1 MTRITKAEATTI
13 ERAGSDPLHGE
24 EMRVRLTF
32 TDEIL
37 GTASAKKDLHETYI
51 ASKAPDAKTREQEIA
66 AIGVEEAI
74 RNAMTIFPRNEK
86 GEPML
91 WPYQVRGF
99 FKAAQGMMNMCVD
112 KADRKTSKA
121 YMPSYKSKIDNLVF
135 VKACDAETYGDHRG
149 IVIHV
154 PEDKA
159 MDTCERPLRAETMQG
174 PRVSLANSESCPA
187 GSYIEFDIMARGK
200 LIGRVMDWLDFGRYN
215 GLGQWRNS
223 GKGAFEWEV
232 LD

>member
-1 MTRITKAEATTI
+1 MARISKAEATLI

-74 RNAMTIFPRNEK
+74 RNAMTIFPRNKK

-91 WPYQVRGF
+91 FR
-99 FKAAQGMMNMCVD
+99 
-112 KADRKTSKA
+112 
-121 YMPSYKSKIDNLVF
+121 
-135 VKACDAETYGDHRG
+135 
-149 IVIHV
+149 
-154 PEDKA
+154 
-159 MDTCERPLRAETMQG
+159 
-174 PRVSLANSESCPA
+174 ESHP
-187 GSYIEFDIMARGK
+187 
-200 LIGRVMDWLDFGRYN
+200 
-215 GLGQWRNS
+215 
-223 GKGAFEWEV
+223 
-232 LD
+232 

>member
-1 MTRITKAEATTI
+1 MAKYIKQEMI
-13 ERAGSDPLHGE
+13 DLSGKGE
-24 EMRVRLTF
+24 EKIYYRMQSEGNVGFKEFAQFVGKHNNVMNKALVESVLTYAVDAMAELLGKGYSV
-32 TDEIL
+32 TIDGL
-37 GTASAKKDLHETYI
+37 GT
-51 ASKAPDAKTREQEIA
+51 
-66 AIGVEEAI
+66 
-74 RNAMTIFPRNEK
+74 
-86 GEPML
+86 
-91 WPYQVRGF
+91 
-99 FKAAQGMMNMCVD
+99 FKASIG
-112 KADRKTSKA
+112 
-121 YMPSYKSKIDNLVF
+121 L
-135 VKACDAETYGDHRG
+135 E
-149 IVIHV
+149 
-154 PEDKA
+154 EDKE